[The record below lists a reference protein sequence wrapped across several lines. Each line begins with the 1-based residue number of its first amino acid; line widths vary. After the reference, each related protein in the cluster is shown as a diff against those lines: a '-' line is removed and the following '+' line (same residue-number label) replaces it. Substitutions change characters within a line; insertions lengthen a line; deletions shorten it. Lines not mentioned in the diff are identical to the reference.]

1 MWAGQII
8 ADNRE
13 RYVTRHPELGPHTTA
28 QLTIGDFI
36 ITRSDG
42 KSTHIAAIIERKEI
56 TDFAASLKDGRHG
69 NKEKMLTLGAKTHA
83 RVYYIV
89 ECPGKPRPNDYFG
102 GIAFRNICAAIDHLQ
117 FRDNIHIIWTENT
130 LDTAARLRV
139 LCDNLCTVDW
149 VPGEEA
155 AAAPTEIIGGTPE
168 EIIDAVTTPIRKT
181 DHEIAREM
189 WACYRGISIVSADEF
204 IAKWSIREIVC
215 GEIPAEF
222 IQAHRTVIGRAIA
235 KTTARSLIMRDPG
248 AEVRVLSK
256 IPRVSFDSARELV
269 ARWPLAHLLSM
280 GEAALADV
288 PLKKNKVGAARAA
301 AIMRLTNYKGVN
313 YRQPELAQTSEN
325 AE

>member
-1 MWAGQII
+1 MWTGQII

-42 KSTHIAAIIERKEI
+42 KHTHIAAIIERKEI

-69 NKEKMLTLGAKTHA
+69 NKEKMLSLGAKTHA

-89 ECPGKPRPNDYFG
+89 ECPGKPRPTDYFG

-130 LDTAARLRV
+130 LDTASRLRI
-139 LCDNLCTVDW
+139 LCDNLCTVEW
-149 VPGEEA
+149 APGEEVVSE
-155 AAAPTEIIGGTPE
+155 PTEIIGGTPE
-168 EIIDAVTTPIRKT
+168 EIINAVTTPIRKT

-189 WACYRGISIVSADEF
+189 WACYRGISIISADEF

-215 GEIPAEF
+215 SEIPAE
-222 IQAHRTVIGRAIA
+222 IICAHRTVIGRAIA
-235 KTTARSLIMRDPG
+235 KSTARSLIMRDPG
-248 AEVRVLSK
+248 AEIRILSK
-256 IPRVSFDSARELV
+256 IPRVSFDSAKELV
-269 ARWPLAHLLSM
+269 ARWPLAYLITM
-280 GEAALADV
+280 GEAALAEV
-288 PLKKNKVGAARAA
+288 PLKKSKVGAARAA
-301 AIMRLTNYKGVN
+301 SIIRLVSYKGTN
-313 YRQPELAQTSEN
+313 YRQPESAQTSEN

>member
-1 MWAGQII
+1 MWTGQII

-13 RYVTRHPELGPHTTA
+13 RYVTRHPELGAHTTA

-69 NKEKMLTLGAKTHA
+69 NKEKMLALSAKTHA

-89 ECPGKPRPNDYFG
+89 ECPGRPRPTDYFG
-102 GIAFRNICAAIDHLQ
+102 GIAFRNINAAIDHLQ

-130 LDTAARLRV
+130 LDTAARLRI

-149 VPGEEA
+149 APGEEA
-155 AAAPTEIIGGTPE
+155 AVAEPTEIIGGTTE
-168 EIIDAVTTPIRKT
+168 EIIDAVTAPIRKT

-215 GEIPAEF
+215 GEIPAEV

-248 AEVRVLSK
+248 AEVRLLSK
-256 IPRVSFDSARELV
+256 IPRVSFDSAKELI
-269 ARWPLAHLLSM
+269 ARWPLSYLLSM
-280 GEAALADV
+280 GEAALAEV

-301 AIMRLTNYKGVN
+301 AIMRLANYKGN
-313 YRQPELAQTSEN
+313 NHL
-325 AE
+325 